1 MNKLNIKYILGIG
14 LLVMLS
20 QHSAVADDWR
30 NSRHDGHGATR
41 WQQNPVSHQSDYR
54 HEKRNYNPGHAVI
67 PIPRGYSRVYANA
80 GEYFYSNGSFYRP
93 SRHGYVAVTAP
104 IGAVIGH
111 LPRFNRV
118 SYARGLPYYVAGN
131 TFFRRHAN
139 GYVVVANPGRGHR
152 H

>member
-14 LLVMLS
+14 LLVLLS
-20 QHSAVADDWR
+20 QQAAVAGDWR
-30 NSRHDGHGATR
+30 NSQRDRGAKYG
-41 WQQNPVSHQSDYR
+41 QQSPVSGQSDYR
-54 HEKRNYNPGHAVI
+54 HEERYYNSGQAATPL
-67 PIPRGYSRVYANA
+67 PRGYSRVYANA
-80 GEYFYSNGSFYRP
+80 GEYFYANGSFYRP
-93 SRHGYVAVTAP
+93 SRHGYVAVAAP

-139 GYVVVANPGRGHR
+139 GYVAVANPGRGYR